1 MSTIRLTDSEIA
13 QAEQAFKNY
22 RDLINEQLDLAGAPK
37 VHSSNGSALQK
48 PMIPTERI
56 AALGRHVAA
65 QEEKLEMY
73 RKLVGK
79 LATNPDKASAWY
91 TAKTWAGADFW
102 RGIAF
107 DLKSPEEQ
115 QAFLFH

>member
-1 MSTIRLTDSEIA
+1 MSLTDQEIA
-13 QAEQAFKNY
+13 QAEQAFQNY
-22 RDLINEQLDLAGAPK
+22 RGLINEALDLAGAPK
-37 VHSSNGSALQK
+37 AHQANSSGLQK

-91 TAKTWAGADFW
+91 TAKNWAPDEFW